1 MNMSVPFMTDRH
13 SLDQLR
19 AGQEAVIAAVEVPSE
34 LAPRLLALGLTVGR
48 RVRVLRCAPFS
59 GPLHVRVGT
68 TEIML
73 RRADAACILLVA

>member
-1 MNMSVPFMTDRH
+1 MNASTSALTARY
-13 SLDQLR
+13 SLDQLH
-19 AGQEAVIAAVEVPSE
+19 AGQEAVIAAVEVLPE

-48 RVRVLRCAPFS
+48 SIRVLRRAPFS

-73 RRADAACILLVA
+73 RQVDAACIRLVA